1 MKKARFALVL
11 GAFYAL
17 PLSAC
22 ESDVEDVACAT
33 DTDLIC
39 GGEVRRSTLDTGEA
53 FELDP
58 GVGVGV
64 FAEYDGE
71 GRYRIS
77 TTCDSRRTG
86 YACYF
91 DILVGVPQ
99 GATIVSI
106 EGESLE
112 DDVLEQLDDTTVS
125 FRSVTDYDTDGFVL
139 ITEPGTVISLDTL
152 LDCSCGNRYVY
163 WIGDGAIHSGAPS
176 NPIEF
181 EPSTP

>member
-1 MKKARFALVL
+1 MKRSLALTL
-11 GAFYAL
+11 GAFCAL
-17 PLSAC
+17 SLSAC
-22 ESDVEDVACAT
+22 ESDVDDVACVA
-33 DTDLIC
+33 DTALDC

-64 FAEYDGE
+64 FAEYEGD

-77 TTCDSRRTG
+77 TTCDTRRTG

-91 DILVGVPQ
+91 DILVSVPD
-99 GATIVSI
+99 GAPIVSL
-106 EGESLE
+106 EGEGLE
-112 DDVLEQLDDTTVS
+112 DDVLEQFDDTTVS
-125 FRSVTDYDTDGFVL
+125 FRSVTEYDTDGFVL
-139 ITEPGTVISLDTL
+139 ITEPGAVIALDTL

-163 WIGDGAIHSGAPS
+163 WIGEGAIHAGAPS

-181 EPSTP
+181 EPSSP

>member
-1 MKKARFALVL
+1 MKGLVVL
-11 GAFYAL
+11 GLAALLAL
-17 PLSAC
+17 PLSGC
-22 ESDVEDVACAT
+22 ESDVDDVACAA
-33 DTDLIC
+33 DTNLEC
-39 GGEVRRSTLDTGEA
+39 GGEVRTSTIDTGEG

-64 FAEYDGE
+64 FVEYEGD

-77 TTCDSRRTG
+77 TTCDSRRSG

-91 DILVGVPQ
+91 DIIASVP
-99 GATIVSI
+99 ASASIVSV
-106 EGESLE
+106 EGENLE
-112 DDVLEQLDDTTVS
+112 DDALDQLDDTTVS

-139 ITEPGTVISLDTL
+139 ITEPGASLSVDTL

-163 WIGDGAIHSGAPS
+163 WIGDGAIHAGAPS

-181 EPSTP
+181 VPSES

>member
-1 MKKARFALVL
+1 MKGCFALTLVAL
-11 GAFYAL
+11 VAL
-17 PLSAC
+17 PLAGC
-22 ESDVEDVACAT
+22 ESDVDAVACAA
-33 DTDLIC
+33 DTNLDC

-58 GVGVGV
+58 GVGVGL
-64 FAEYDGE
+64 FAEYEGE

-91 DILVGVPQ
+91 DILVSVPEGVP
-99 GATIVSI
+99 IVSL

-112 DDVLEQLDDTTVS
+112 DDALEQLDDTTVS

-139 ITEPGTVISLDTL
+139 ITEPGTVISVDTL

-163 WIGDGAIHSGAPS
+163 WIGDGAIHTGSPS

-181 EPSTP
+181 EPSMP

>member
-1 MKKARFALVL
+1 MKRSLALTL
-11 GAFYAL
+11 CAL
-17 PLSAC
+17 SALALSAC
-22 ESDVEDVACAT
+22 ESDVDDVACAA
-33 DTDLIC
+33 DTDLVC
-39 GGEVRRSTLDTGEA
+39 GAEVRRATLDTGEA

-64 FAEYDGE
+64 FAEYEGD

-77 TTCDSRRTG
+77 TTCDTRRTG

-91 DILVGVPQ
+91 DILVSVPD
-99 GATIVSI
+99 GAPIVSI

-112 DDVLEQLDDTTVS
+112 DDVLEQYDDSTVS
-125 FRSVTDYDTDGFVL
+125 FRSVTDYDSDGFVL
-139 ITEPGTVISLDTL
+139 ITEPGTVIALDTL

-181 EPSTP
+181 EPSSP

>member
-1 MKKARFALVL
+1 MKGLAGLTVSLAL
-11 GAFYAL
+11 AL
-17 PLSAC
+17 SGC
-22 ESDVEDVACAT
+22 ESDVDDVACGA
-33 DTDLIC
+33 DTDLDC
-39 GGEVRRSTLDTGEA
+39 GGEVRRTTLDTGEA

-58 GVGVGV
+58 GVGVGLFV
-64 FAEYDGE
+64 EYEGE
-71 GRYRIS
+71 GRYRVS

-91 DILVGVPQ
+91 DVLASVSAGSS
-99 GATIVSI
+99 IVAL

-112 DDVLEQLDDTTVS
+112 DDVLEQLDDATVS

-139 ITEPGTVISLDTL
+139 VTDPGAVLAVDTL

-163 WIGDGAIHSGAPS
+163 WIGDGAIHTGAPS

-181 EPSTP
+181 EPSSP